1 MKYLPYSLWILL
13 LVVLG
18 FVVGQTLIGWVLTA
32 FIAFLIFPR
41 FWDRRQEG
49 GKRSFTGPRTTI
61 AVLFTVAMS
70 YAAWTKG
77 GDRPLFGEQEA
88 VAAVAS
94 QLRDPSNAE
103 FRNVMEGTFATCG
116 EVNGK
121 NAFGGYVGFKSFVY
135 EDGIVSFEP
144 DQPLGA
150 DVRQQTSYYDDL
162 AAFRRAQAR
171 CRS

>member
-13 LVVLG
+13 LAVLG
-18 FVVGQTLIGWVLTA
+18 FYLGQTFVGWVLTA

-41 FWDRRQEG
+41 FWDRRQESG
-49 GKRSFTGPRTTI
+49 NHSFTGPRTVI

-70 YAAWTKG
+70 YAALTKG
-77 GDRPLFGEQEA
+77 GDRPLFGEHEA

-94 QLRDPSNAE
+94 QLRDPSSAE
-103 FRNVMEGTFATCG
+103 FRNVVDGTLATCG

-121 NAFGGYVGFKSFVY
+121 NAFGAYVGFKPFVY
-135 EDGIVSFEP
+135 ESGTVSFEP

-150 DVRQQTSYYDDL
+150 DVQQHTSYYDDL

-171 CRS
+171 CGS